1 MILGSRSYDQFR
13 EAANTAMTHNLTSPP
28 RILLFALLLLSGI
41 SCYAETSPVGTITA
55 AELSQRL
62 QESRSPVILDV
73 RTPGEYLS
81 GHIKGALNVP
91 HDELERRLGEIPG
104 DRSSE
109 IVVYCQ
115 SGRRAGIAEK
125 ILVERGYTDIK
136 HLTGHWQNWSAQLR

>member
-1 MILGSRSYDQFR
+1 MVSDFDNQ
-13 EAANTAMTHNLTSPP
+13 NLHRNHHHLNSPCFP
-28 RILLFALLLLSGI
+28 CPYTRFDYNS
-41 SCYAETSPVGTITA
+41 
-55 AELSQRL
+55 
-62 QESRSPVILDV
+62 V

-104 DRSSE
+104 DISSE

-125 ILVERGYTDIK
+125 ILVEKGYTNIK
-136 HLTGHWQNWSAQLR
+136 HLIGHWQNWSARLR

>member
-1 MILGSRSYDQFR
+1 
-13 EAANTAMTHNLTSPP
+13 MTHNLTSPP

-73 RTPGEYLS
+73 RMPGEYLS

-91 HDELERRLGEIPG
+91 HDELERRLDEIPG

-125 ILVERGYTDIK
+125 ILVEKGYTNIK
-136 HLTGHWQNWSAQLR
+136 HLIGHWQNWSARLR